1 MDATEKWNWFISG
14 DNDAYAHLYQDH
26 VQILYHYGLCFTPD
40 TDLIKDCIQD
50 LFVYLYAHRN
60 HLDKPRNVKAYLLVS
75 LKNNLCRKL
84 TQRNSFGSLSE
95 EIPFL
100 SEISVEDKFIEDEL
114 QQNESRRVK
123 EMLSILTSRQREI
136 LYYRFIQ
143 ELSMEDICRL
153 MDLNYQSAQNLIQRS
168 LKKIRE
174 TYGDFFLCM
183 CILYPANFFAE
194 YLKKIPF

>member
-1 MDATEKWNWFISG
+1 MDAIEKWNRFISG
-14 DNDAYAHLYQDH
+14 DNEAYISIYQDH

-40 TDLIKDCIQD
+40 TDLVKDCIQD
-50 LFVYLYAHRN
+50 LFVYLYANRN
-60 HLDKPRNVKAYLLVS
+60 HLDEPRNVKAYLLIS

-84 TQRNSFGSLSE
+84 ARMNSFGSLSE
-95 EIPFL
+95 ETPFL
-100 SEISVEDKFIEDEL
+100 SEISVEEKFIEDEV

-123 EMLSILTSRQREI
+123 EMLAILTSRQREI

-174 TYGDFFLCM
+174 TYGDLFLFTCL
-183 CILYPANFFAE
+183 LYPANFFC
-194 YLKKIPF
+194 